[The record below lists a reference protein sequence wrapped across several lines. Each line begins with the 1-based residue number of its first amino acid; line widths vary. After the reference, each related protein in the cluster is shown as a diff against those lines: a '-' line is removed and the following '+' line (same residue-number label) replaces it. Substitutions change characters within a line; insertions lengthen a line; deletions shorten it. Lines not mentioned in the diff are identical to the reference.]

1 MIRPGGEVLQTTP
14 MPSSPTIR
22 QAHPQDCEGVV
33 ATVTAAFAEDP
44 GWAFLMGEEYERLAP
59 EFVGALFDLRAPG
72 GNVWVSD
79 DLASGD
85 DDEQWT
91 RTKKAWA
98 RYVSLAGEEAHER
111 LVAYKTALAAVCP
124 ADPYWY
130 LGVLATHP
138 ARQGEGLATAVLTP
152 VLDEADRL
160 GVPCCLETSTEE
172 NRRFYERRGFE
183 QAAEI
188 ILRGGPDTWW
198 LRRGPKGNDC

>member
-1 MIRPGGEVLQTTP
+1 MV
-14 MPSSPTIR
+14 S
-22 QAHPQDCEGVV
+22 
-33 ATVTAAFAEDP
+33 TVTAAFAEDP
-44 GWAFLMGEEYERLAP
+44 AWAFLMGEEYERLAP
-59 EFVGALFDLRAPG
+59 EFVGALFDLRAPD

-79 DLASGD
+79 DLATVAMWESPSGD
-85 DDEQWT
+85 DDEQRT

-152 VLDEADRL
+152 VLGEADRDGL
-160 GVPCCLETSTEE
+160 ACCLETSTET
-172 NRRFYERRGFE
+172 NRRFYERRGFIE
-183 QAAEI
+183 PTAVELPA
-188 ILRGGPDTWW
+188 GPPTWW
-198 LRRGPKGNDC
+198 LHRPARRTQGSR

>member
-1 MIRPGGEVLQTTP
+1 M
-14 MPSSPTIR
+14 SSTPTIR
-22 QAHPQDCEGVV
+22 QAQPQDRPGVV
-33 ATVTAAFAEDP
+33 ATVAAAFAEDP

-79 DLASGD
+79 DLATVAMWESPSGD

-138 ARQGEGLATAVLTP
+138 ARQGEGVATAVLTP
-152 VLDEADRL
+152 ILNEADRL
-160 GVPCCLETSTEE
+160 GIACCLETSTIK

-183 QAAEI
+183 QAGEI

-198 LRRGPKGNDC
+198 LRRAPKGMAPT